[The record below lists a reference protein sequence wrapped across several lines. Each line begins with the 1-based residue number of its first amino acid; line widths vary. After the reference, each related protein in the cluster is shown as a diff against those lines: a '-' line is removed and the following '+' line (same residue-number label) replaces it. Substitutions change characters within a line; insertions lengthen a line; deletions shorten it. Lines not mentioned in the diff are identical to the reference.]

1 VWDSVPEDEYRE
13 TLDKGKGFAQGIDR
27 EVAGSMDCF
36 HGIKSE
42 DFGVLYGF
50 SLFEMFLV
58 NEYGRVF
65 LLEKHIDRLF
75 N

>member
-1 VWDSVPEDEYRE
+1 MNIGKLLTR
-13 TLDKGKGFAQGIDR
+13 KGFAQGIDR